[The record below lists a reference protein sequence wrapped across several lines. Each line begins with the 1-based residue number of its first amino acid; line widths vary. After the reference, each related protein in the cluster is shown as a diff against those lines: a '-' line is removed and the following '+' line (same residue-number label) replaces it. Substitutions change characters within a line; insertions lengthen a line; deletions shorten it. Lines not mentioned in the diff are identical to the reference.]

1 MSISDQFSGLPLD
14 SLIGGPLKAAAKAQ
28 AESAKATADFMKAVD
43 APLLTL
49 TPIPALIL
57 DETTVDFAMEVN
69 EKMPPED

>member
-1 MSISDQFSGLPLD
+1 MRLTSTRKCTNMNVP
-14 SLIGGPLKAAAKAQ
+14 PMKAAAKAQ

-43 APLLTL
+43 APLLAL